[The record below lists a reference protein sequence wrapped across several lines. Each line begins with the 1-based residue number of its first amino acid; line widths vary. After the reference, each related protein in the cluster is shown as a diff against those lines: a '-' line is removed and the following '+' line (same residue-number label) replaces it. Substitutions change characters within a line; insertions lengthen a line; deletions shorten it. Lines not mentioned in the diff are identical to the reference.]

1 MTNGAN
7 RLLAAGLCALIVV
20 SLSSCGGSRSTDSK
34 TTTSDA
40 SSASASTTVPAG
52 PPPGA
57 ELIPMRDLDEG
68 SCFDPQSDAKSMT
81 RAVWLVNCDQPHSYE
96 IYADLTFEGDKSGRG
111 ATYPGEPIV
120 QDQAER
126 RCYELFEAFVGVR
139 WSISDLDI
147 RTWWPS
153 QTSWDNHDRKILC
166 AVTPM
171 DRSSLKGSQR
181 SSKR

>member
-1 MTNGAN
+1 MT
-7 RLLAAGLCALIVV
+7 GLCALILT
-20 SLSSCGGSRSTDSK
+20 SLISCGGSRSADSTA
-34 TTTSDA
+34 TTTDTYLT
-40 SSASASTTVPAG
+40 SASTTVPAG
-52 PPPGA
+52 PPAGA
-57 ELIPMRDLDEG
+57 ELVPMKDLEQG
-68 SCFDPQSDAKSMT
+68 ACFDPQSDAKSMT
-81 RAVWLVNCDQPHSYE
+81 RAVWQVNCEEPHSYE
-96 IYADLTFEGDKSGRG
+96 IYAELTFEGDTSGRG
-111 ATYPGEPIV
+111 ATYPGVPTV